1 MDAKAAD
8 SSLFAHLW
16 QRHSICHGSSES
28 DLNMGLRFRSN
39 IVSSVI
45 ALGLLTQAASA
56 EQVTDR
62 IARLEATAAAAQSSA
77 DNAWVLI
84 CSALVLLMTIPGLAL
99 FYGGLVRQKN
109 VISTMLKSLVSV
121 GIATLMW
128 ALVGYSLVFSEG
140 NPFIG
145 GFDFAFLSGVGAEP
159 NADYAATIPQLTFMA
174 FQLMFAIITPALI
187 TGAFAERIRF
197 PAKIAFTCLWMLVI
211 YYPLAH
217 MVWGKGGYLN
227 ATLGGVFPSLDFAGG
242 TVVHISSGV
251 SALVCALYL
260 GRRVGY
266 ENVPMPPH
274 NTVLSLM
281 GAALLWF
288 GWFGFNAGSALSA
301 NALATNAFVTT
312 HFSAASAMLAWIL
325 IDWLKNGKPTA
336 IGAISGAV
344 AGLVGVTP
352 AAGFVTPIAAVAI
365 GLVSGSVCYVMVVEV
380 KKLLGYDDT
389 LDVFGIHGIGGA
401 IGAVATGIFATS
413 TINPIFKDGRGSPLP
428 VGLIE
433 GNAYQVVNQLAGVG
447 IAVVLGVAGTFVILK
462 LVDLTIGLR
471 VSEEEELAGL
481 DATQHG
487 EIAYVFESTMLLKT
501 EAATIGTAPG
511 GIEDL
516 LPSRVP
522 LES

>member
-1 MDAKAAD
+1 M
-8 SSLFAHLW
+8 SL
-16 QRHSICHGSSES
+16 
-28 DLNMGLRFRSN
+28 RSRSTL
-39 IVSSVI
+39 ISAVI
-45 ALGLLTQAASA
+45 ALPLLAQTASA
-56 EQVTDR
+56 EEVADR
-62 IARLEATAAAAQSSA
+62 IAKLEAAATAAQSSA

-84 CSALVLLMTIPGLAL
+84 CSALVLLMTVPGLAL

-128 ALVGYSLVFSEG
+128 VFIGYSLVFSEG
-140 NPFIG
+140 NSLIG
-145 GFDFAFLSGVGAEP
+145 GFDFAFLSGVGSEP

-197 PAKIAFTCLWMLVI
+197 PAKIAFTCLWMLLI

-227 ATLGGVFPSLDFAGG
+227 AALGGVFPALDFAGG

-274 NTVLSLM
+274 NTVLSLI

-344 AGLVGVTP
+344 AGLVGITP
-352 AAGFVTPIAAVAI
+352 AAGFVTPISAVAI

-413 TINPIFKDGRGSPLP
+413 TINPIFKDGAGSPLP
-428 VGLIE
+428 VGWIE

-447 IAVVLGVAGTFVILK
+447 IAVVLGVVGTLVILK
-462 LVDLTIGLR
+462 VVDLTIGLR

-487 EIAYVFESTMLLKT
+487 EIAYVFESTRIGET
-501 EAATIGTAPG
+501 EVSTPPASRGSID
-511 GIEDL
+511 DL
-516 LPSRVP
+516 LPTRVP